1 MIIIL
6 GALGGT
12 VGAIPMAFFIRR
24 QEKYNYVVMGFSIML
39 ISQIVFIMYMMSA
52 RVL

>member
-1 MIIIL
+1 
-6 GALGGT
+6 
-12 VGAIPMAFFIRR
+12 MAFFIRR